1 MKGVSAAMIR
11 PKQILITSNYHP
23 SQIWSDAQTL
33 EPLLRRFKLVEYK
46 KSQDL
51 GCDNGL
57 LTTHFNGD
65 TYIIHQ

>member
-1 MKGVSAAMIR
+1 MKGVSSVMIR

-23 SQIWSDAQTL
+23 SQIWSDPQTL
-33 EPLLRRFKLVEYK
+33 EPLIRRFKLIEYK
-46 KSQDL
+46 KSQLL

-65 TYIIHQ
+65 TYTI